1 MKNNNCNFLRNLNHK
16 EVSNSATEIKTII
29 ETETNPSAVK
39 SVFTSVDLWNIHKK
53 SKTSFTRR
61 RTSSLYM

>member
-29 ETETNPSAVK
+29 ETETNSSAVK
-39 SVFTSVDLWNIHKK
+39 SVFTSVDLWNIHKN
-53 SKTSFTRR
+53 SKTSFTRK
-61 RTSSLYM
+61 RTSSFYM